1 MLNTQNFT
9 NGRFMRL
16 QEEQNWLNSV
26 NEAKAMEDDFLHSKK
41 IDDISDLRNTY
52 AQQKDEKRLREK
64 VFFKE

>member
-26 NEAKAMEDDFLHSKK
+26 IEAKAMEDDFLHSKK

>member
-41 IDDISDLRNTY
+41 IDDISDLRNAY